1 MKKNLNLPF
10 LPKLLPRADIIGGHI
25 LIYHKESIL
34 DGHRITLIA
43 PAYTEADRK
52 DRSLEPFCDEVIKI
66 DSVRTREEVE
76 ALYRKLKDREH
87 S

>member
-1 MKKNLNLPF
+1 M
-10 LPKLLPRADIIGGHI
+10 
-25 LIYHKESIL
+25 
-34 DGHRITLIA
+34 GHRITLIA